1 MNRQGPRDYGIVS
14 SGIAVKL
21 CLAVLALVAL
31 VLLESMAQPKD
42 FWKEKPAQEWT
53 REEAMAVL
61 TDSSW
66 AKEVVVS
73 YFSGRFVEEVKRE
86 ERLYV
91 GGRGKGTIRTA
102 TTRVHRQPELAEA
115 RYMVWWSSA
124 AIVQQ
129 ARQRLRQVAPRAV
142 TEFHAPPPV
151 LSLEEY
157 VLTVRVVRPPA
168 QPTNHLFQG
177 LGEGELIEGAELRT
191 NRKLTFKPTR
201 VVRDGLGAGTSLSFF
216 FPLLIGV

>member
-1 MNRQGPRDYGIVS
+1 
-14 SGIAVKL
+14 
-21 CLAVLALVAL
+21 
-31 VLLESMAQPKD
+31 
-42 FWKEKPAQEWT
+42 
-53 REEAMAVL
+53 MAVL
-61 TDSSW
+61 TDSPW

-73 YFSGRFVEEVKRE
+73 YFSGRLVEEVKRE

-216 FPLLIGV
+216 FPRQQGTQSTLPAGTEWAEFMFKGKQGHALKVRFNLRDMQWAGQPDY